1 LSTPARRADLAA
13 LLAADPRFEAER
25 ARCVARFIAG
35 LSASWPASWP
45 ASRPANRPQGSRPAL
60 YGCGG
65 LGRRLAREHADA
77 LRRAGAV
84 FVATRPEADNFE
96 GFPLHSPEN
105 LPEHCGPALL
115 LSATYAGEMRAALP
129 EKAAADALDLARVLR
144 ESACAEDLL
153 PLERAMDEA
162 ADALARRMAAEV
174 PRDRP
179 LACFLLSNFGTH
191 APQVLAGVQGAGW
204 RVAVLTHAGLAPGA
218 EEDMRARG
226 QLDLL
231 HAEPSAEA
239 LRLVLGSLLAKGRPF
254 AVVHAWTSFS
264 NHGFLAD
271 LARAGVPLVAGIDA
285 ALPPLFQGGSF
296 GTNLCAELGTSR
308 EELLA
313 DWRALYTLSA
323 GIVSKDSP
331 ALDAYFERELDAR
344 PRRMLHQLP
353 PVGPA
358 PAKRAGSPK
367 NGPVRVVFIGSL
379 HTSARREDLFN
390 IPDFVDIVRQFTARG
405 IALTAINNLDGGTG
419 AGNGHSGGW
428 DGLRA
433 LAEEEPLF
441 EYRPRVPFEELP
453 QTLSGFHF
461 GLLWH
466 HPRLSARLPLTHAT
480 NLQTKLCA
488 HIQAGLP
495 TLAPAELSWCAELTE
510 TLGVGLSFRH
520 GDFDRLPELLA
531 GFDRARC
538 LRAMDAARER
548 LGIGP
553 HAAALAE
560 FLRRAAGLP
569 DVTEPVKTGTAET
582 GENAA

>member
-1 LSTPARRADLAA
+1 MPCSALLSTPARRADLAA

-35 LSASWPASWP
+35 WSAAK
-45 ASRPANRPQGSRPAL
+45 PQGSRPAL

-65 LGRRLAREHADA
+65 LGRRLAREHADT
-77 LRRAGAV
+77 LRRAGAL
-84 FVATRPEADNFE
+84 FVATRPEPDSADGFE

-105 LPEHCGPALL
+105 LPPGCGPVLL
-115 LSATYAGEMRAALP
+115 LSATFAGEMRAALP
-129 EKAAADALDLARVLR
+129 KEAADQALDLARVLR
-144 ESACAEDLL
+144 ENARPEDLL

-162 ADALARRMAAEV
+162 ADALARRIAAEV
-174 PRDRP
+174 PKDRP

-191 APQVLAGVQGAGW
+191 APQVLAAVRGTDQRTDRHTYW
-204 RVAVLTHAGLAPGA
+204 RVAVLTHAGLAPGC
-218 EEDMRARG
+218 EDDMRAHG

-239 LRLVLGSLLAKGRPF
+239 LRLVLGSLLARGNPF

-271 LARAGVPLVAGIDA
+271 LVRAGAPLVAGIDA
-285 ALPPLFQGGSF
+285 ALPPLFEGGSF
-296 GTNLCAELGTSR
+296 GANLCAELGASR

-323 GIVSKDSP
+323 GIVSKDAP
-331 ALDAYFERELDAR
+331 ALDAYFERELGAR
-344 PRRMLHQLP
+344 PRRILHQPP

-358 PAKRAGSPK
+358 PATRRKPPTD
-367 NGPVRVVFIGSL
+367 GPVRVAFIGSL

-390 IPDFVDIVRQFTARG
+390 IPDFVDIVRQFTSRG
-405 IALTAINNLDGGTG
+405 IAFTAINNLDAGAGAG
-419 AGNGHSGGW
+419 AGNAGW

-453 QTLSGFHF
+453 GVLAGFHF

-480 NLQTKLCA
+480 NLQTKLCV

-510 TLGVGLSFRH
+510 ALGVGLSFRH
-520 GDFDRLPELLA
+520 GDFDRLPELLT
-531 GFDRARC
+531 GFDHARC
-538 LRAMDAARER
+538 ARAMDAARER

-569 DVTEPVKTGTAET
+569 DEMAADET